1 LNKQND
7 LFKEDFKNA
16 ANYAENI
23 YNKILI
29 INSFCSD
36 KKYSEEIQIIKNSLD
51 ILLNEADKLN
61 SFFIKIINDKKY
73 FNWTIQQL
81 YDYKIN

>member
-1 LNKQND
+1 MRTNKQTNPIELTNETRQFFPNLKTLSIFNNQND

-36 KKYSEEIQIIKNSLD
+36 KKYSTKNYC
-51 ILLNEADKLN
+51 
-61 SFFIKIINDKKY
+61 KKQWWKR
-73 FNWTIQQL
+73 NCV
-81 YDYKIN
+81 